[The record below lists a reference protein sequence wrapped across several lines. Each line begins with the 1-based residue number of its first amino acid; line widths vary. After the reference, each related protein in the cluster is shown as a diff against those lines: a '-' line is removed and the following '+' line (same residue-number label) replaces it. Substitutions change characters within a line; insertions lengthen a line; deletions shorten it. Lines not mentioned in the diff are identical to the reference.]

1 MLEKQS
7 KITVDELKTYLYS
20 LNAEKKNAKEEAIN
34 NYKIKCENTRKKI
47 KLKEIQKINITIT
60 KAYKEKIQARD
71 TILKLLEECADT
83 PKMMEKLAIAKYMVY
98 RANVRSAESIL
109 IKAEREIG
117 KRYNNLVEKIEDELD
132 AFPALDYVEEIDFS
146 IYKTDNRRLEEA
158 KEKYKEDYTDEERK
172 ALIQKDLDM
181 IARAQIFNTIPIP
194 HEILKDSDRDIQSK
208 MPRFNNI
215 RQKRLRVLGT
225 MQDDYIKLEIP
236 REITAM
242 IDDAILNIEG
252 IKDILTR
259 SEYNKIKNSLI
270 RKRKKVFRSTSEIR
284 NTIKI
289 KERRAG
295 IINYN
300 IQEARYARMETLRNI
315 INESNSIIRQNLMPG
330 ADEQLKKLKASY
342 EREKQYAAV
351 IEKLEQEAG
360 NDITQNRELK
370 AFEEQIRTLSYKINT
385 SDRIISEEE
394 AKIEKAK
401 KELIILWKMEI
412 DTTIYKRKEETL
424 ELAAPEER
432 TKSKIQRSREKQKK
446 TKGLFVKL
454 KKSQGGKHACV

>member
-1 MLEKQS
+1 
-7 KITVDELKTYLYS
+7 
-20 LNAEKKNAKEEAIN
+20 
-34 NYKIKCENTRKKI
+34 
-47 KLKEIQKINITIT
+47 
-60 KAYKEKIQARD
+60 
-71 TILKLLEECADT
+71 
-83 PKMMEKLAIAKYMVY
+83 
-98 RANVRSAESIL
+98 
-109 IKAEREIG
+109 
-117 KRYNNLVEKIEDELD
+117 
-132 AFPALDYVEEIDFS
+132 
-146 IYKTDNRRLEEA
+146 
-158 KEKYKEDYTDEERK
+158 
-172 ALIQKDLDM
+172 
-181 IARAQIFNTIPIP
+181 
-194 HEILKDSDRDIQSK
+194 
-208 MPRFNNI
+208 
-215 RQKRLRVLGT
+215 
-225 MQDDYIKLEIP
+225 
-236 REITAM
+236 
-242 IDDAILNIEG
+242 
-252 IKDILTR
+252 
-259 SEYNKIKNSLI
+259 
-270 RKRKKVFRSTSEIR
+270 
-284 NTIKI
+284 
-289 KERRAG
+289 
-295 IINYN
+295 
-300 IQEARYARMETLRNI
+300 
-315 INESNSIIRQNLMPG
+315 MPG